1 VLTVL
6 TVLIA
11 ICFLGARMIWHEA
24 QLELTPQS

>member
-6 TVLIA
+6 MA
-11 ICFLGARMIWHEA
+11 ICFLGARMIWHKA